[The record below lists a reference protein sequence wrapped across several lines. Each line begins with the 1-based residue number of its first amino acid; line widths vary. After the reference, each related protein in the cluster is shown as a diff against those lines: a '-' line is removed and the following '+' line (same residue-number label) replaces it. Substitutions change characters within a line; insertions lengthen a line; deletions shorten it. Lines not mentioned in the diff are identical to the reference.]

1 MKHRFL
7 YIMALLLTVAT
18 GAWAQDPDP
27 IDLTPSADGTVWTL
41 STMPEYDVE
50 LEVTYYTDAELDQ
63 MAADEVIAKITAIG
77 TVTYTPESKALID
90 AARTAYDAL
99 TTAQQALVT
108 NYSTLTDA
116 ETTYATAEETAAAP
130 VDDTKSFHQVLK
142 EKYIQ
147 GGAGWMTPVLLCLI
161 FGMALIIERILY
173 LNMATTNVK
182 KLLDGIEENVKGGN
196 YEGAKELCRN
206 TRGPVASIFYQGLDR
221 MDQGLENVEKAVT
234 SYGGVQ
240 MARLEN
246 NLTWIGLF
254 IALAPSFGFLGTVV
268 GMVQAFDDIEVAGDI
283 SPTVVAGGMKV
294 ALLTTIFGLV
304 VAIIL
309 QIFYNYILTKI
320 ESLVDQ
326 MEDGSI
332 SFMDILVKYHK

>member
-1 MKHRFL
+1 MKKVF
-7 YIMALLLTVAT
+7 ALMSIVGLLTFTNLNGVM
-18 GAWAQDPDP
+18 AQDQP
-27 IDLTPSADGTVWTL
+27 AQA
-41 STMPEYDVE
+41 
-50 LEVTYYTDAELDQ
+50 AEPATEQVDEQ
-63 MAADEVIAKITAIG
+63 AADS
-77 TVTYTPESKALID
+77 TVAEAPVEES
-90 AARTAYDAL
+90 
-99 TTAQQALVT
+99 
-108 NYSTLTDA
+108 
-116 ETTYATAEETAAAP
+116 ETVAAP
-130 VDDTKSFHQVLK
+130 VEDEKSFHQVLK

-161 FGMALIIERILY
+161 FGMALVIERILY
-173 LNMATTNVK
+173 LNMATTNVQ
-182 KLLDGIEENVKGGN
+182 KLLEGIEERVQKGDYN
-196 YEGAKELCRN
+196 GAKELCRD

-221 MDQGLENVEKAVT
+221 IDEGLDNVEKAVT

-246 NLTWIGLF
+246 NMTWIGLF

-294 ALLTTIFGLV
+294 ALLTTIFGLIA
-304 VAIIL
+304 AIIL

-320 ESLVDQ
+320 ESLVAQ

-332 SFMDILVKYHK
+332 SFMDILVKNRK

>member
-1 MKHRFL
+1 MKKV
-7 YIMALLLTVAT
+7 IALMSIIGLLTFTNLNGVMAQNEAAAT
-18 GAWAQDPDP
+18 DQPATEQVEQ
-27 IDLTPSADGTVWTL
+27 IAD
-41 STMPEYDVE
+41 S
-50 LEVTYYTDAELDQ
+50 
-63 MAADEVIAKITAIG
+63 
-77 TVTYTPESKALID
+77 
-90 AARTAYDAL
+90 
-99 TTAQQALVT
+99 
-108 NYSTLTDA
+108 
-116 ETTYATAEETAAAP
+116 AAAP
-130 VDDTKSFHQVLK
+130 ADSAVAEQPAEAEEAPAVAEEHKSFHQVLK

-161 FGMALIIERILY
+161 LGMALVIERILY
-173 LNMATTNVK
+173 LNMATTNVQ
-182 KLLDGIEENVKGGN
+182 KLLEGIEEKVQKGDYN
-196 YEGAKELCRN
+196 GAKELCRD

-221 MDQGLENVEKAVT
+221 IDEGLDNVEKAVT

-294 ALLTTIFGLV
+294 ALLTTIFGLI

-320 ESLVDQ
+320 ESLVAQ

-332 SFMDILVKYHK
+332 TFMDILVKNKK

>member
-1 MKHRFL
+1 MKKV
-7 YIMALLLTVAT
+7 IALMSIIGLLTFTNLNGVM
-18 GAWAQDPDP
+18 AQDNAAQADQPATEQ
-27 IDLTPSADGTVWTL
+27 ID
-41 STMPEYDVE
+41 
-50 LEVTYYTDAELDQ
+50 
-63 MAADEVIAKITAIG
+63 
-77 TVTYTPESKALID
+77 
-90 AARTAYDAL
+90 
-99 TTAQQALVT
+99 QQAVD
-108 NYSTLTDA
+108 SAVA
-116 ETTYATAEETAAAP
+116 EAPVAEEPETVAAP
-130 VDDTKSFHQVLK
+130 EEETKSFHQMLK

-161 FGMALIIERILY
+161 FGMALVIERILY
-173 LNMATTNVK
+173 LNMANTNVQ
-182 KLLDGIEENVKGGN
+182 KLLEGIEGYVQKGD
-196 YEGAKELCRN
+196 YKGAKDLCRD

-221 MDQGLENVEKAVT
+221 IDEGLDNVEKAVT

-246 NLTWIGLF
+246 NMTWIGLF

-294 ALLTTIFGLV
+294 ALLTTIFGLI

-320 ESLVDQ
+320 ESLVAQ

-332 SFMDILVKYHK
+332 TFMDILVKNKK

>member
-1 MKHRFL
+1 MKKVF
-7 YIMALLLTVAT
+7 ALMSIVGLLTFANFNNVM
-18 GAWAQDPDP
+18 AQDA
-27 IDLTPSADGTVWTL
+27 TPAEGTEQVAA
-41 STMPEYDVE
+41 
-50 LEVTYYTDAELDQ
+50 TDEAP
-63 MAADEVIAKITAIG
+63 AAD
-77 TVTYTPESKALID
+77 
-90 AARTAYDAL
+90 AAVA
-99 TTAQQALVT
+99 
-108 NYSTLTDA
+108 
-116 ETTYATAEETAAAP
+116 ETAAEEETVAAAP
-130 VDDTKSFHQVLK
+130 ADETKSFHQGLK

-182 KLLDGIEENVKGGN
+182 KLLDGIEENAKKGDWK
-196 YEGAKELCRN
+196 GARELCAN
-206 TRGPVASIFYQGLDR
+206 TRGPVASIFVQGLDR
-221 MDQGLENVEKAVT
+221 LDQGLDNVEKAVT

-246 NLTWIGLF
+246 NMTWIGLF

-268 GMVQAFDDIEVAGDI
+268 GMVQAFDDIETAGDI

-294 ALLTTIFGLV
+294 ALLTTIFGLIT
-304 VAIIL
+304 AIIL

>member
-1 MKHRFL
+1 MKKV
-7 YIMALLLTVAT
+7 IALMSIVGLLAFTNLNGVM
-18 GAWAQDPDP
+18 AQDKAAQAPAEPATEQVDEQTT
-27 IDLTPSADGTVWTL
+27 DSAV
-41 STMPEYDVE
+41 
-50 LEVTYYTDAELDQ
+50 
-63 MAADEVIAKITAIG
+63 ADEAV
-77 TVTYTPESKALID
+77 
-90 AARTAYDAL
+90 
-99 TTAQQALVT
+99 
-108 NYSTLTDA
+108 A
-116 ETTYATAEETAAAP
+116 EEPETAAAAQEE
-130 VDDTKSFHQVLK
+130 TKSFHQVLK

-161 FGMALIIERILY
+161 FGMALVIERIIY
-173 LNMATTNVK
+173 LNMATTNVQ
-182 KLLDGIEENVKGGN
+182 KLLEGIEGMVSKGD
-196 YEGAKELCRN
+196 YKGAKDLCRD

-221 MDQGLENVEKAVT
+221 VDEGLENVEKAVT

-246 NLTWIGLF
+246 NMTWISLF

-294 ALLTTIFGLV
+294 ALLTTIFGLI

-320 ESLVDQ
+320 ESLVAQ

-332 SFMDILVKYHK
+332 SFMDILVKNKK

>member
-1 MKHRFL
+1 MKKV
-7 YIMALLLTVAT
+7 IALMSIIGLLTFTNLNGVMAQNQAAATDQPATEQVEQIADSAAALADSAVAE
-18 GAWAQDPDP
+18 QP
-27 IDLTPSADGTVWTL
+27 
-41 STMPEYDVE
+41 
-50 LEVTYYTDAELDQ
+50 AE
-63 MAADEVIAKITAIG
+63 
-77 TVTYTPESKALID
+77 
-90 AARTAYDAL
+90 
-99 TTAQQALVT
+99 
-108 NYSTLTDA
+108 
-116 ETTYATAEETAAAP
+116 AEEAP
-130 VDDTKSFHQVLK
+130 AVAEEHKSFHQVLK

-161 FGMALIIERILY
+161 FGMALVIERILY
-173 LNMATTNVK
+173 LNMATTNVQ
-182 KLLDGIEENVKGGN
+182 KLLEGIEEKVQKGDYN
-196 YEGAKELCRN
+196 GAKELCRD

-221 MDQGLENVEKAVT
+221 IDEGLDNVEKAVT

-294 ALLTTIFGLV
+294 ALLTTIFGLIA
-304 VAIIL
+304 AIIL

-320 ESLVDQ
+320 ESLVAQ

-332 SFMDILVKYHK
+332 TFMDILVKNKK

>member
-1 MKHRFL
+1 MKKVFAVMS
-7 YIMALLLTVAT
+7 IVGLLTFANFNGVM
-18 GAWAQDPDP
+18 AQDA
-27 IDLTPSADGTVWTL
+27 TTTEATEQV
-41 STMPEYDVE
+41 
-50 LEVTYYTDAELDQ
+50 AA
-63 MAADEVIAKITAIG
+63 AAD
-77 TVTYTPESKALID
+77 S
-90 AARTAYDAL
+90 AAPAEA
-99 TTAQQALVT
+99 V
-108 NYSTLTDA
+108 A
-116 ETTYATAEETAAAP
+116 ETATEEAAPAAEET
-130 VDDTKSFHQVLK
+130 TKSFHQVLK

-161 FGMALIIERILY
+161 FGMALVIERILY

-182 KLLDGIEENVKGGN
+182 KLLGGIEDNVKNGN
-196 YEGAKELCRN
+196 YEAAKELCRN

-294 ALLTTIFGLV
+294 ALLTTIFGLI

>member
-1 MKHRFL
+1 MKKV
-7 YIMALLLTVAT
+7 IALMSIVGLLTFANFNDVK
-18 GAWAQDPDP
+18 AQD
-27 IDLTPSADGTVWTL
+27 A
-41 STMPEYDVE
+41 
-50 LEVTYYTDAELDQ
+50 
-63 MAADEVIAKITAIG
+63 
-77 TVTYTPESKALID
+77 
-90 AARTAYDAL
+90 
-99 TTAQQALVT
+99 
-108 NYSTLTDA
+108 
-116 ETTYATAEETAAAP
+116 ATAEETELVAATDEATAEA
-130 VDDTKSFHQVLK
+130 VDVEETNVAGATTTEDTKSFHQMLK

-173 LNMATTNVK
+173 LNMATTDVK
-182 KLLDGIEENVKGGN
+182 KMLKGIEENAEKGDW
-196 YEGAKELCRN
+196 AAARELCAN
-206 TRGPVASIFYQGLDR
+206 TRGPVASIFVQGLDR
-221 MDQGLENVEKAVT
+221 LDQGLDNVEKAVT

-246 NLTWIGLF
+246 NLTWIALF

-268 GMVQAFDDIEVAGDI
+268 GMVQAFDDIETAGDI

-294 ALLTTIFGLV
+294 ALLTTIFGLIT
-304 VAIIL
+304 AIIL

>member
-1 MKHRFL
+1 MKKVITL
-7 YIMALLLTVAT
+7 MSIIGLLTFTNLNGVM
-18 GAWAQDPDP
+18 AQDKGAQATQPATEQIDEQTADSTVAEAP
-27 IDLTPSADGTVWTL
+27 I
-41 STMPEYDVE
+41 
-50 LEVTYYTDAELDQ
+50 
-63 MAADEVIAKITAIG
+63 
-77 TVTYTPESKALID
+77 
-90 AARTAYDAL
+90 
-99 TTAQQALVT
+99 
-108 NYSTLTDA
+108 
-116 ETTYATAEETAAAP
+116 AEEPETVAAP
-130 VDDTKSFHQVLK
+130 AEETKSFHQVLK

-161 FGMALIIERILY
+161 FGMALVIERILY
-173 LNMATTNVK
+173 LNMATTNVQ
-182 KLLDGIEENVKGGN
+182 KLLEGIEGYVQKGDYN
-196 YEGAKELCRN
+196 GAKELCRD

-221 MDQGLENVEKAVT
+221 VNEGLDNVEKAVT

-246 NLTWIGLF
+246 NMTWIALF

-294 ALLTTIFGLV
+294 ALLTTIFGLI

-320 ESLVDQ
+320 ESLVAQ

-332 SFMDILVKYHK
+332 SFMDILVKNKK

>member
-1 MKHRFL
+1 MKKVF
-7 YIMALLLTVAT
+7 ALMSIIGLLTFTNLNGVM
-18 GAWAQDPDP
+18 AQDNAAQADQPATEQ
-27 IDLTPSADGTVWTL
+27 ID
-41 STMPEYDVE
+41 
-50 LEVTYYTDAELDQ
+50 Q
-63 MAADEVIAKITAIG
+63 QAADSAV
-77 TVTYTPESKALID
+77 
-90 AARTAYDAL
+90 
-99 TTAQQALVT
+99 
-108 NYSTLTDA
+108 A
-116 ETTYATAEETAAAP
+116 EAPVAEEPETVAAP
-130 VDDTKSFHQVLK
+130 EEETKSFHQMLK

-161 FGMALIIERILY
+161 FGMALVIERILY
-173 LNMATTNVK
+173 LNMANTNVQ
-182 KLLDGIEENVKGGN
+182 KLLEGIEGYVQKGD
-196 YEGAKELCRN
+196 YKGAKDLCRD

-221 MDQGLENVEKAVT
+221 IDEGLDNVEKAVT

-246 NLTWIGLF
+246 NMTWIGLF

-294 ALLTTIFGLV
+294 ALLTTIFGLI

-320 ESLVDQ
+320 ESLVAQ

-332 SFMDILVKYHK
+332 TFMDILVKNKK

>member
-1 MKHRFL
+1 MKKVF
-7 YIMALLLTVAT
+7 ALMSIVGLLTFANFNNVM
-18 GAWAQDPDP
+18 AQDA
-27 IDLTPSADGTVWTL
+27 TPAEGTEQVAANDEA
-41 STMPEYDVE
+41 P
-50 LEVTYYTDAELDQ
+50 
-63 MAADEVIAKITAIG
+63 AAD
-77 TVTYTPESKALID
+77 
-90 AARTAYDAL
+90 AA
-99 TTAQQALVT
+99 V
-108 NYSTLTDA
+108 A
-116 ETTYATAEETAAAP
+116 EPAAEEETVAAAP
-130 VDDTKSFHQVLK
+130 ADDTKSFHQVLK

-182 KLLDGIEENVKGGN
+182 KLLEGIEENAKKGDWK
-196 YEGAKELCRN
+196 GARELCAN
-206 TRGPVASIFYQGLDR
+206 TRGPVASIFVQGLDR
-221 MDQGLENVEKAVT
+221 IDQGLDNVEKAVT

-246 NLTWIGLF
+246 NMTWIGLF

-268 GMVQAFDDIEVAGDI
+268 GMVQAFDDIETAGDI

-294 ALLTTIFGLV
+294 ALLTTIFGLIT
-304 VAIIL
+304 AIIL

>member
-1 MKHRFL
+1 MKKVF
-7 YIMALLLTVAT
+7 ALMSIVGLLTFANFNNVM
-18 GAWAQDPDP
+18 AQDA
-27 IDLTPSADGTVWTL
+27 TPAEGTEQVAANDEA
-41 STMPEYDVE
+41 P
-50 LEVTYYTDAELDQ
+50 
-63 MAADEVIAKITAIG
+63 AAD
-77 TVTYTPESKALID
+77 
-90 AARTAYDAL
+90 AA
-99 TTAQQALVT
+99 V
-108 NYSTLTDA
+108 A
-116 ETTYATAEETAAAP
+116 EPAAEEETVAAAP
-130 VDDTKSFHQVLK
+130 ADDTKSFHQMLK
-142 EKYIQ
+142 EKSIQ

-182 KLLDGIEENVKGGN
+182 KLLEGIEENAKKGDWK
-196 YEGAKELCRN
+196 GARELCAN
-206 TRGPVASIFYQGLDR
+206 TRGPVASIFVQGLDR
-221 MDQGLENVEKAVT
+221 IDQGLDNVEKAVT

-246 NLTWIGLF
+246 NMTWIGLF

-268 GMVQAFDDIEVAGDI
+268 GMVQAFDDIETAGDI

-294 ALLTTIFGLV
+294 ALLTTIFGLIT
-304 VAIIL
+304 AIIL

>member
-1 MKHRFL
+1 MKKVITL
-7 YIMALLLTVAT
+7 MSIIGLLTFTNLNGVM
-18 GAWAQDPDP
+18 AQDNAAQAAQPATEQVDEQ
-27 IDLTPSADGTVWTL
+27 TADSTV
-41 STMPEYDVE
+41 
-50 LEVTYYTDAELDQ
+50 AE
-63 MAADEVIAKITAIG
+63 APV
-77 TVTYTPESKALID
+77 
-90 AARTAYDAL
+90 
-99 TTAQQALVT
+99 
-108 NYSTLTDA
+108 
-116 ETTYATAEETAAAP
+116 AEEPETVAP
-130 VDDTKSFHQVLK
+130 VEESKSFHQVLK

-161 FGMALIIERILY
+161 FGMALVIERILY
-173 LNMATTNVK
+173 LNMATTNVQ
-182 KLLDGIEENVKGGN
+182 KLLEGIEGYVQKGDYN
-196 YEGAKELCRN
+196 GAKDLCRD

-221 MDQGLENVEKAVT
+221 IDEGLDNVEKAVT

-246 NLTWIGLF
+246 NMTWIGLF

-294 ALLTTIFGLV
+294 ALLTTIFGLI

-320 ESLVDQ
+320 ENLVAQ

-332 SFMDILVKYHK
+332 SFMDILVKNKK

>member
-1 MKHRFL
+1 MTFANFNDVK
-7 YIMALLLTVAT
+7 
-18 GAWAQDPDP
+18 AQDDP
-27 IDLTPSADGTVWTL
+27 
-41 STMPEYDVE
+41 
-50 LEVTYYTDAELDQ
+50 
-63 MAADEVIAKITAIG
+63 
-77 TVTYTPESKALID
+77 
-90 AARTAYDAL
+90 
-99 TTAQQALVT
+99 
-108 NYSTLTDA
+108 
-116 ETTYATAEETAAAP
+116 ETAATEQVEATDEAVVEEAVEATAAP
-130 VDDTKSFHQVLK
+130 AENTKTFHQMLK

-173 LNMATTNVK
+173 LNMATSNVK
-182 KLLDGIEENVKGGN
+182 KLLDGIEGSVKAGK
-196 YEGAKELCRN
+196 YEEAKELCRN

-221 MDQGLENVEKAVT
+221 VDQGLENVEKAIT

-268 GMVQAFDDIEVAGDI
+268 GMVEAFDAIEVAGDI

-294 ALLTTIFGLV
+294 ALLTTIFGLIT
-304 VAIIL
+304 AIIL

>member
-1 MKHRFL
+1 MS
-7 YIMALLLTVAT
+7 IIGLLTFTNLNGVM
-18 GAWAQDPDP
+18 AQDNAAQ
-27 IDLTPSADGTVWTL
+27 ADQPATEQV
-41 STMPEYDVE
+41 
-50 LEVTYYTDAELDQ
+50 DQ
-63 MAADEVIAKITAIG
+63 QAADSAV
-77 TVTYTPESKALID
+77 
-90 AARTAYDAL
+90 
-99 TTAQQALVT
+99 
-108 NYSTLTDA
+108 A
-116 ETTYATAEETAAAP
+116 EAPVAEEPETVAAP
-130 VDDTKSFHQVLK
+130 EEETKSFHQMLK

-161 FGMALIIERILY
+161 FGMALVIERILY
-173 LNMATTNVK
+173 LNMANTNVQ
-182 KLLDGIEENVKGGN
+182 KLLEGIEGYVQKGD
-196 YEGAKELCRN
+196 YKGAKDLCRD

-221 MDQGLENVEKAVT
+221 IDEGLDNVEKAVT

-246 NLTWIGLF
+246 NMTWIGLF

-294 ALLTTIFGLV
+294 ALLTTIFGLI

-320 ESLVDQ
+320 ESLVAQ
-326 MEDGSI
+326 MEDGRPEYCQQLRHVRHR
-332 SFMDILVKYHK
+332 FLAADYHDRLLSAGHCGLPLQETYRTL

>member
-1 MKHRFL
+1 MKKVIALMSVFGL
-7 YIMALLLTVAT
+7 LAFANLDGVMAQDVAATEPTTEQVAT
-18 GAWAQDPDP
+18 
-27 IDLTPSADGTVWTL
+27 
-41 STMPEYDVE
+41 
-50 LEVTYYTDAELDQ
+50 
-63 MAADEVIAKITAIG
+63 DE
-77 TVTYTPESKALID
+77 
-90 AARTAYDAL
+90 
-99 TTAQQALVT
+99 
-108 NYSTLTDA
+108 
-116 ETTYATAEETAAAP
+116 AAAP
-130 VDDTKSFHQVLK
+130 AAEAVAADSEAEEVAAATDDTKSFHQVLK

-161 FGMALIIERILY
+161 FGMALVIERILY

-182 KLLDGIEENVKGGN
+182 KLLDGIEDNVKGGN
-196 YEGAKELCRN
+196 YDGAKELCRN

-221 MDQGLENVEKAVT
+221 IDQGLENVEKAVT

-246 NLTWIGLF
+246 NLTWISLF

-268 GMVQAFDDIEVAGDI
+268 GMVGAFDAIEVAGDI

-294 ALLTTIFGLV
+294 ALLTTIFGLI